1 MTEPTEDAKAAIEKI
16 ESVTKKGFD
25 PKERL
30 HGRGLRKASITLFL
44 DEDNTDALGDVRP
57 VYQNGLLVGFDRSG
71 ILGEIDRVKNDRAIA
86 EREWNAKQ
94 DDIQHDFEVSRAK
107 IETLAGKDD
116 KLPSD
121 EEWEAQR
128 PEREKFDG
136 SQFEIELAE
145 LEDERDRLVKELAK
159 TALEFKLRAV
169 PPIIKK
175 DQRRK
180 AKLYMKKQ
188 PKVDPEDD
196 EFETDEERKQ
206 ARNEQFERIHLGYLL
221 SVVTTQVT
229 DNATGDENHS
239 LSFEDALEHID
250 WLPEGQLARLD
261 AKVADLLFTDAISRQ
276 IELQED
282 FS

>member
-1 MTEPTEDAKAAIEKI
+1 MTPEQNNVVRAQGRKCVAEIQQALECRPN
-16 ESVTKKGFD
+16 
-25 PKERL
+25 PK
-30 HGRGLRKASITLFL
+30 
-44 DEDNTDALGDVRP
+44 
-57 VYQNGLLVGFDRSG
+57 
-71 ILGEIDRVKNDRAIA
+71 
-86 EREWNAKQ
+86 WNA
-94 DDIQHDFEVSRAK
+94 V
-107 IETLAGKDD
+107 
-116 KLPSD
+116 
-121 EEWEAQR
+121 
-128 PEREKFDG
+128 
-136 SQFEIELAE
+136 
-145 LEDERDRLVKELAK
+145 
-159 TALEFKLRAV
+159 V

-206 ARNEQFERIHLGYLL
+206 ARNEQFERIHLAYLL
-221 SVVTTQVT
+221 SVVTKQVT
-229 DNATGDENHS
+229 DNATGEENYS